1 MLARWF
7 LLMLLLLHP
16 VRGVLA
22 VSAPSGRV
30 VDSCATVEAGVV
42 CCPLCVALDECPCA
56 SEPERGED
64 PAPAVP
70 PVVGDGP
77 RVVPGGIDVVWNDER
92 PTMVPLSVRSARGPP
107 ASAASVNAFLSVVCV
122 WTI

>member
-7 LLMLLLLHP
+7 LLTLLLLHP

-22 VSAPSGRV
+22 VSTPAWPPTGSC
-30 VDSCATVEAGVV
+30 VDTGV

-56 SEPERGED
+56 GEPQRGED
-64 PAPAVP
+64 PAPATP
-70 PVVGDGP
+70 PVSGDGP
-77 RVVPGGIDVVWNDER
+77 RMIPGDIDSVWNDER
-92 PTMVPLSVRSARGPP
+92 PATAMLSVRSARGPP
-107 ASAASVNAFLSVVCV
+107 AAAASVNAFLSVVCV